1 MMTPKPTIEAFDLWL
16 YQKSIQLEAIVI
28 GGAAL
33 ALLGVINRQTR
44 DFDILQPNLSD
55 EVLFE
60 AKEFAKHLRNQGV
73 ELGNEWLNNGPSQV
87 AELLPKGWETRLQPL
102 FNGHSLTLTTLGR
115 PDLLKTKLFALCDR
129 GTDLFDCLA
138 LAPSSSELIE
148 ATPWLEMQDTNPM
161 WPEHVKS
168 TLKNLEERLAHDL

>member
-60 AKEFAKHLRNQGV
+60 AKEFAKHLRDQGI
-73 ELGNEWLNNGPSQV
+73 ELSNEWLNNGPSQV
-87 AELLPKGWETRLQPL
+87 AELLPKGWETLPSAIGPL
-102 FNGHSLTLTTLGR
+102 PKIT
-115 PDLLKTKLFALCDR
+115 
-129 GTDLFDCLA
+129 
-138 LAPSSSELIE
+138 
-148 ATPWLEMQDTNPM
+148 
-161 WPEHVKS
+161 
-168 TLKNLEERLAHDL
+168 